1 MKAAA
6 RSARAASFASAIKQK
21 LIEQSSLCYYTG
33 APLVLGVNDSLDHV
47 LSVSKHPE
55 LRTSIDNVVWCLRE
69 INTMKNG
76 MDADEFLAMCRLI
89 GSR

>member
-1 MKAAA
+1 
-6 RSARAASFASAIKQK
+6 
-21 LIEQSSLCYYTG
+21 
-33 APLVLGVNDSLDHV
+33 V

-76 MDADEFLAMCRLI
+76 MDADEFLTMCRLI
-89 GSR
+89 SIRWPV